1 MEAPGGSGE
10 EDMNHTSTESRSRES
25 AEKLTRLLTAMKG
38 QESMVEMAT
47 IGFHPNQPHAFCTQK
62 LVPYRLNW
70 LRRCTV
76 TVGEVEEEEEEDEAV
91 AEAEE
96 EETEEEEA
104 ARLRCFRP
112 CLWPRSPRLRNRYAR
127 RAVWRGVQARTG
139 ATIMLM
145 KKARKD
151 MRALPLLCVL
161 RMDTSAPRARSIR
174 CVTLDVA

>member
-1 MEAPGGSGE
+1 MEAPGGNGE

-25 AEKLTRLLTAMKG
+25 AEKPTRLLTAMKG

-70 LRRCTV
+70 LRRCTA
-76 TVGEVEEEEEEDEAV
+76 TVGEVKEEAGEDDAV

-96 EETEEEEA
+96 EETEEEDA

-112 CLWPRSPRLRNRYAR
+112 CL
-127 RAVWRGVQARTG
+127 
-139 ATIMLM
+139 
-145 KKARKD
+145 
-151 MRALPLLCVL
+151 
-161 RMDTSAPRARSIR
+161 
-174 CVTLDVA
+174 